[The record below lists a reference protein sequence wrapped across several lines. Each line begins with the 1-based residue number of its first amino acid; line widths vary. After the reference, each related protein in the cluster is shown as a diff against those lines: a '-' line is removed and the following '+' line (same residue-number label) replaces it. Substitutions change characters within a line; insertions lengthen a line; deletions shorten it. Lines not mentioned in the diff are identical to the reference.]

1 MKEEKM
7 ILSWL
12 FKKRERNDTEQ
23 RCSNCGNLLCKNL
36 NGYTE
41 IKCRKCKKIN
51 KIKREYEK

>member
-1 MKEEKM
+1 M

-12 FKKRERNDTEQ
+12 FKKQERNDTEQ